1 MYRLGSRML
10 IIVSCVMA
18 MVRVLPVNTEMVIWI
33 LTGVIICEGI
43 DAGIVENIAK
53 KDKDYKEIHIGRYFY
68 SALYFHGDFVPA
80 GLFYASICNYA
91 GMEEKV

>member
-10 IIVSCVMA
+10 IIVLCVMA

-53 KDKDYKEIHIGRYFY
+53 
-68 SALYFHGDFVPA
+68 SL
-80 GLFYASICNYA
+80 
-91 GMEEKV
+91 